1 MRHVLQTQQFD
12 RKTITK
18 IFELAT
24 SLEGKR
30 DTSLSGKILASVFY
44 TPSTRTRLSFES
56 AMHRL
61 GGDVISVENALE
73 SSSQTKGE
81 TLEDTIRTLNYYADA
96 IVLRHNEVGAAKR
109 AAKHATVPIINA
121 GDGNTGQHPTQA
133 LLDLYTI
140 EREVG
145 KIEVS
150 MLHLSEIYDTT
161 VRRARCRICSVNTMT
176 FALHLYRLQNSR

>member
-81 TLEDTIRTLNYYADA
+81 TLEDTIRTLNNYADA
-96 IVLRHNEVGAAKR
+96 ILLRHNEVGAAKR

-140 EREVG
+140 EREV
-145 KIEVS
+145 
-150 MLHLSEIYDTT
+150 
-161 VRRARCRICSVNTMT
+161 
-176 FALHLYRLQNSR
+176 

>member
-81 TLEDTIRTLNYYADA
+81 T
-96 IVLRHNEVGAAKR
+96 
-109 AAKHATVPIINA
+109 
-121 GDGNTGQHPTQA
+121 
-133 LLDLYTI
+133 
-140 EREVG
+140 
-145 KIEVS
+145 
-150 MLHLSEIYDTT
+150 
-161 VRRARCRICSVNTMT
+161 
-176 FALHLYRLQNSR
+176 